1 MKLHTT
7 PFAQLLTLMFAL
19 LTPLAGIAQEA
30 AAQPLPLPLPCSVT
44 SNCVNSASDGFTP
57 LVYAGDAARGLALL
71 QATLGQFPEA
81 TVAASTAL
89 QLTVIFRTT
98 LGFKDEVM
106 CVLEPGGQRIHFRSR
121 SLLGL
126 YDFGKNR
133 ARMTAVVAR
142 FQAEA
147 AR

>member
-1 MKLHTT
+1 MTPHTA
-7 PFAQLLTLMFAL
+7 PFARLLPLLFAL
-19 LTPLAGIAQEA
+19 LTPLDGIAQEA
-30 AAQPLPLPLPCSVT
+30 AAQTLPCSVP
-44 SNCVNSASDGFTP
+44 SNCVNSASEGLAP

-81 TVAASTAL
+81 SVTASAAL

-106 CVLEPGGQRIHFRSR
+106 FVLEPAGQRIHFRSR

-133 ARMTAVVAR
+133 ARMAAVVAR

>member
-1 MKLHTT
+1 MTLHTT

-30 AAQPLPLPLPCSVT
+30 AAQPLPLPCSVP

-106 CVLEPGGQRIHFRSR
+106 FVLEPGGQRIHFRSR

-142 FQAEA
+142 FRVEA

>member
-30 AAQPLPLPLPCSVT
+30 AAQPLPCSVP
-44 SNCVNSASDGFTP
+44 SNCVNSASDDFTP

-98 LGFKDEVM
+98 LGFRDEVM
-106 CVLEPGGQRIHFRSR
+106 FVLEPAGQRIHFRSR

-133 ARMTAVVAR
+133 ARMAAVVAR